1 MNVVDRMQTVVTGI
15 VCSVALL
22 CAGCSTVLREDY
34 TTFRAP
40 IDSDEVT
47 SSVWMPS
54 GVYGGEADVL
64 GTVELVK
71 TIGKSSKIGS
81 HAIRLPSR
89 PMHAVTTFDYVFP
102 DSCGGH
108 HFRVYESDGTQILE
122 YAYAPSNGKP
132 YAIRDYVT
140 GPSPFIRAGLW
151 TAYDHTG
158 ESVSGMRVQ
167 FAKRGDGM
175 LAGTY
180 SQGLVTGLDASSR
193 RVLGTAYDRALRDT
207 YACRS

>member
-1 MNVVDRMQTVVTGI
+1 MNVVNCMQTVVVGF
-15 VCSVALL
+15 VCSASLV
-22 CAGCSTVLREDY
+22 CAGCSALREDY

-40 IDSDEVT
+40 IENDEVT
-47 SSVWMPS
+47 ISVWMPS
-54 GVYGGEADVL
+54 DVYGSEDDVR

-71 TIGKSSKIGS
+71 TIGNISEIGS

-89 PMHAVTTFDYVFP
+89 PMHAVTTFDYEFP
-102 DSCGGH
+102 DACGGH
-108 HFRVYESDGTQILE
+108 HFRVYESDGIQILE
-122 YAYAPSNGKP
+122 YAYVPSDGKP
-132 YAIRDYVT
+132 YVIRDYVT
-140 GPSPFIRAGLW
+140 GPSPFIQAGLW

-158 ESVSGMRVQ
+158 ENVSEMRVQ
-167 FAKRGDGM
+167 FAKRGSGI

-180 SQGLVTGLDASSR
+180 SQGLVTGLDVSSR